1 MNPRRRG
8 DNGPPRSLASALEA
22 VRSEVAPQTLLAAVQ
37 EAWPAAAGSL
47 VATQGDPVAERG
59 GVVTVACHSATW
71 AQELDLMGPVVLE
84 KLREELGEG
93 PYSEELQGLRF
104 TADAA
109 RRDFG

>member
-1 MNPRRRG
+1 M
-8 DNGPPRSLASALEA
+8 
-22 VRSEVAPQTLLAAVQ
+22 
-37 EAWPAAAGSL
+37 
-47 VATQGDPVAERG
+47 AERS

-71 AQELDLMGPVVLE
+71 AQELDLMGPVLLE

-93 PYSEELQGLRF
+93 PYRRQLQGLRF